1 MGKEKTIVQN
11 GSPSASRE
19 QSEAPIILNLPE
31 NLVLRIRREYQ
42 LLSERQQRL
51 QAETEA
57 NTRALLEGYMAAFP
71 QTTGKNFN
79 LSDDKTCLIEVT

>member
-1 MGKEKTIVQN
+1 MGKEKTTQN
-11 GSPSASRE
+11 GSTATLE
-19 QSEAPIILNLPE
+19 QTEVPIVLSLPE
-31 NLVLRIRREYQ
+31 SLVLRIRREYQ
-42 LLSERQQRL
+42 LLAERQQRL
-51 QAETEA
+51 QAETET